1 MLLYSLCSFR
11 PLNVLLFLML
21 ASIFFFFFLLIL
33 VSLKLVV
40 VFLMLVSGLFDAVL
54 SLILSII
61 V

>member
-1 MLLYSLCSFR
+1 MLLYSLCSFW

-21 ASIFFFFFLLIL
+21 ASIFFLLML

-40 VFLMLVSGLFDAVL
+40 VFLMLVSGLFDAVM